1 MSSNSDK
8 IGTVFFFLFLSFS
21 LYLGYLI
28 FEPFLKII
36 VFSILI
42 TIIFYPLFSKINS
55 KIKKRTLSAVI
66 ITLIIIMFIL
76 IPGTLFIM
84 FVTDQMISLYPTLA
98 NKISNI
104 KDINYYIESIPL
116 ISDMYHKLLVG
127 MESFNIKIN
136 LEETLRAIFNYVANF
151 IISQGKSIFINFTL
165 FVIGMIF
172 VIITI
177 FFLFRD
183 GKRLYFFVYEVIPL
197 SVKEKDILFTKFYNA
212 IMGVVLGIVLTA
224 IFQGILAGIGYYF
237 AGIDYSFFWGFMT
250 FLASF
255 FPIGG
260 TALVWVPI
268 AIYAFFG
275 KGLFTG
281 IFLTLWGIFVISM
294 IDNIVKPIII
304 GDRTSIHPMVL
315 AFALLGGLNLFGFV
329 GIFLAPIIV
338 VFVENMLVLFKEKY
352 LD

>member
-1 MSSNSDK
+1 
-8 IGTVFFFLFLSFS
+8 
-21 LYLGYLI
+21 
-28 FEPFLKII
+28 
-36 VFSILI
+36 
-42 TIIFYPLFSKINS
+42 
-55 KIKKRTLSAVI
+55 
-66 ITLIIIMFIL
+66 MFIL

-84 FVTDQMISLYPTLA
+84 FITDQMISLYPTLIK
-98 NKISNI
+98 NISSI
-104 KDINYYIESIPL
+104 KDINYYIEKIPFISEFYNKL
-116 ISDMYHKLLVG
+116 ILN
-127 MESFNIKIN
+127 MENFNIKVDIG
-136 LEETLRAIFNYVANF
+136 ETLKAIFNYIANF

-165 FVIGMIF
+165 FIIGMIF

-183 GKRLYFFVYEVIPL
+183 GKRLYFFVYEIIPL
-197 SVKEKDILFTKFYNA
+197 NVKEKDVLFTKFYNA

-237 AGIDYSFFWGFMT
+237 AGLDYSFFWGFMT

-275 KGLFTG
+275 KGVLTG
-281 IFLTLWGIFVISM
+281 IFLTIWGTFVISM

-338 VFVENMLVLFKEKY
+338 VFVENMLILFKEKY

>member
-1 MSSNSDK
+1 M
-8 IGTVFFFLFLSFS
+8 
-21 LYLGYLI
+21 
-28 FEPFLKII
+28 
-36 VFSILI
+36 
-42 TIIFYPLFSKINS
+42 
-55 KIKKRTLSAVI
+55 
-66 ITLIIIMFIL
+66 TLIIIMFIL
-76 IPGTLFIM
+76 IPGTVLIM
-84 FVTDQMISLYPTLA
+84 FITDQMISLYPTLTK
-98 NKISNI
+98 KISSI
-104 KDINYYIESIPL
+104 RDFNYYIEHIPF
-116 ISDMYHKLLVG
+116 ISDFYQKFLVS
-127 MESFNIKIN
+127 MENFNIKIN
-136 LEETLRAIFNYVANF
+136 FEETLKAIFNYIANF

-165 FVIGMIF
+165 FIIGMIF

-212 IMGVVLGIVLTA
+212 INGVVLGIVLTA
-224 IFQGILAGIGYYF
+224 IVQGILAGIGYYF
-237 AGIDYSFFWGFMT
+237 AGIDYAFFWGFMT

-260 TALVWVPI
+260 TALVWVPV

-275 KGLFTG
+275 KGVFTG
-281 IFLTLWGIFVISM
+281 IFLSIWGIFVISM
-294 IDNIVKPIII
+294 IDNIIKPIII
-304 GDRTSIHPMVL
+304 GDKTSIHPMIL

-338 VFVENMLVLFKEKY
+338 VFVENMLTLFKEKY